1 MGFSSMAALIW
12 VSVLI
17 NTHVSLQFVVK
28 LQIPRG
34 KRVIPVI
41 ELPIQTLNPLTNR
54 CSGKREKQ
62 NRTNKNKEERQRER
76 ERERERRRRGEE
88 IPTGEMRW
96 EWQIEPSR
104 MDRNPRFG
112 LEMDRSPTKP

>member
-62 NRTNKNKEERQRER
+62 NRTNKNKEERER
-76 ERERERRRRGEE
+76 EREKEKGRGDSYRRDEVGVADRA
-88 IPTGEMRW
+88 
-96 EWQIEPSR
+96 EPDGS
-104 MDRNPRFG
+104 
-112 LEMDRSPTKP
+112 KP